1 MFYKREVI
9 NVQVSRRILWVGAAA
24 YPLHNIACVTTTEL
38 KPRLWLILKRVGP
51 WGFAVCAVFMGMV
64 LYSTGGSVALVTL
77 VGPPVLAGV
86 AVLVISLLVRLTMA
100 VTRST
105 LHRLNIETAGAPYAV
120 LTSPDKN
127 LVAQISHSIMD
138 AIDNPQ
144 AEFQFQVENFHVGD
158 SIKQFGNQNTGKVT
172 R

>member
-1 MFYKREVI
+1 MI
-9 NVQVSRRILWVGAAA
+9 NVQVSRRVLWVGAAA
-24 YPLHNIACVTTTEL
+24 YPLHNIACVTTVKL

-51 WGFAVCAVFMGMV
+51 WGFAACAAFMAV
-64 LYSTGGSVALVTL
+64 LLFSSGGRVALVEL
-77 VGPPVLAGV
+77 VAPPVLAGV
-86 AVLVISLLVRLTMA
+86 AVLVVSVLVRLIMA
-100 VTRST
+100 ATRSG

-127 LVAQISHSIMD
+127 LVAQISHAITD

-158 SIKQFGNQNTGKVT
+158 TIKQFGNQNTGKVT